1 MSNPRI
7 LQSSF
12 RSGYIP
18 SILELLNLIVSAG
31 FFNYFSSHPV
41 TDLQNVLEEVL
52 DPTDARQ
59 TELYFHVIIEHARQF
74 WIVCSNPRVSTCC
87 WGFPR
92 TGTVAVSSLTS
103 VLLLPYDMECSLSD
117 FCGCYRKA
125 FGTAFFHPR
134 SPMRTAWDCV
144 SCTGCE
150 SCAGEL
156 IFVGALR
163 PQVASLRK
171 NGIHSRRISKGH
183 S

>member
-1 MSNPRI
+1 MVSFCLNSEALYRRVVVLNVESKNSP
-7 LQSSF
+7 SSF

-52 DPTDARQ
+52 DPTNARQ

-92 TGTVAVSSLTS
+92 TSTVAVSSLTS

-134 SPMRTAWDCV
+134 SPMRTAM
-144 SCTGCE
+144 GLCE
-150 SCAGEL
+150 LHGL
-156 IFVGALR
+156 
-163 PQVASLRK
+163 
-171 NGIHSRRISKGH
+171 
-183 S
+183 